1 MVSVEHIVLKR
12 CHFDRGSA
20 SGFNYGRDDALLVGV
35 VAIAARGLCLLSLD
49 SISWEMLDL
58 VAATW
63 WNHSVETLLIRCHQ
77 NQQSQTV
84 QGLL

>member
-1 MVSVEHIVLKR
+1 MSVEHILLKR
-12 CHFDRGSA
+12 CYFDCGSG

-49 SISWEMLDL
+49 SISREMLDL

-63 WNHSVETLLIRCHQ
+63 WNHSVETLLIRCHR

-84 QGLL
+84 HGLP

>member
-12 CHFDRGSA
+12 CYFDYGSG

-35 VAIAARGLCLLSLD
+35 VAIAARGLYLLSSD

-58 VAATW
+58 VAAKW
-63 WNHSVETLLIRCHQ
+63 WNHSAGTLLIRCHQ
-77 NQQSQTV
+77 NQQS
-84 QGLL
+84 